1 MLKPFYYDEK
11 DILEIGV
18 DEAGRGPLF
27 GRVYAAAV
35 ILPKDDDTFDFTDI
49 KDSKKFTSKKK
60 LENKAIYIRENAL
73 GWGVAYED
81 EKKIDEINILQATQR
96 AMHTAIRECRK
107 VAEKKELHD
116 IDYHLLVDGN
126 YFNMFT
132 EFDNTKRMI
141 TSIPHTC
148 VKGGDNLYS
157 SIAAASILAKVS
169 RDAYIE
175 EICDTYPWLDK
186 YFGIRSNKGYG
197 AKKHM
202 LAIKE
207 KGISPWH
214 RQSYAPCKEQKIIP
228 EDHKCSD
235 SDNEDNEK

>member
-1 MLKPFYYDEK
+1 
-11 DILEIGV
+11 
-18 DEAGRGPLF
+18 
-27 GRVYAAAV
+27 
-35 ILPKDDDTFDFTDI
+35 
-49 KDSKKFTSKKK
+49 
-60 LENKAIYIRENAL
+60 
-73 GWGVAYED
+73 
-81 EKKIDEINILQATQR
+81 
-96 AMHTAIRECRK
+96 
-107 VAEKKELHD
+107 
-116 IDYHLLVDGN
+116 
-126 YFNMFT
+126 
-132 EFDNTKRMI
+132 MI

-214 RQSYAPCKEQKIIP
+214 RQSYAPCKEQKTIP